1 VKEED
6 IKKFTHK
13 FAREKVDYED
23 KILELQDT
31 IVMLRDKK
39 QSLEEEIE
47 ELEQQNRKLLVERN
61 DLYECLQYQK

>member
-1 VKEED
+1 MKEED

-39 QSLEEEIE
+39 QSL
-47 ELEQQNRKLLVERN
+47 
-61 DLYECLQYQK
+61 